1 MMEIPKD
8 MKGLEKSI
16 TSSRTR
22 VMVRGA
28 MAMSAFWKRAKRMR
42 SDAQEM
48 NLCQANSWEAIDVT
62 EVDPCF
68 LLLIDFRYH
77 RAKLTQRELFS

>member
-22 VMVRGA
+22 VMVNGA
-28 MAMSAFWKRAKRMR
+28 TAMSAFYKRRRDNHQRRGRARDE
-42 SDAQEM
+42 SSAWTTVVLLSSSCLGAQ
-48 NLCQANSWEAIDVT
+48 V
-62 EVDPCF
+62 F
-68 LLLIDFRYH
+68 LSPKP
-77 RAKLTQRELFS
+77 AV

>member
-22 VMVRGA
+22 VMVNGA
-28 MAMSAFWKRAKRMR
+28 TAISAFYKRKRQQSEAEKRRENDESSAWMR
-42 SDAQEM
+42 V
-48 NLCQANSWEAIDVT
+48 I
-62 EVDPCF
+62 
-68 LLLIDFRYH
+68 LLNIF
-77 RAKLTQRELFS
+77 FV

>member
-28 MAMSAFWKRAKRMR
+28 MAISAFWMR
-42 SDAQEM
+42 VKEEQKI
-48 NLCQANSWEAIDVT
+48 NL
-62 EVDPCF
+62 
-68 LLLIDFRYH
+68 
-77 RAKLTQRELFS
+77 